1 MANIQ
6 KRFFVLAG
14 AMALAIRVGAQTAAT
29 DVNRPADDHHHEQKH
44 QHEKKPKYTC
54 PMHPEVITDHPGNC
68 PKCGMKLVAKQK
80 RSTSNSDRSRA
91 GAQLSTSNHQPH
103 MSHSSHEMHQQ
114 HGTHET
120 HAPSHGG
127 HEMPM
132 EMHSTI
138 DLADPMSRE
147 GSGTSWL
154 PDSSPMY
161 GKMFMF
167 GENMLMLH
175 GAIFPRYT
183 NVSTRRGDDRID
195 APNWIM
201 GMYSHPLGDSAQIGA
216 RLMMSLDPLTEGGR
230 GYPLLFQTGES
241 WHDQPLHDRQHPH
254 DLFDELSL
262 SLSQKFDHDFSAYIY
277 FGYPGEPALGPPAF
291 MHRPS
296 AMDDPDAPI
305 GHHWQDSTHITF
317 GVATAGL
324 VWSRFGGMKIEGS
337 IFTGRE
343 PDKNRYDFDQPRFD
357 SYSGRISW
365 NPTKN
370 LALQA
375 SYGYIKSPEAPEPQ
389 INIHRTTASAI
400 YNLPLGPDSNWSNT
414 FVWGQ
419 NNAAGGEGK
428 TQSFLIESNY
438 QRGRDTVYLRWE
450 RVQKSGHELVLKPAD
465 ESGIFPIGGYTIG
478 YVRDLSHGNGLDI
491 GLGTQFTF
499 NDRPDSL
506 DRYYGDGLGYAFQF
520 FLRIRPSLHS
530 HGGHEHAQHV
540 AGMEK

>member
-1 MANIQ
+1 MQ
-6 KRFFVLAG
+6 KRIFILTSAITFALSAG
-14 AMALAIRVGAQTAAT
+14 AQVRAT
-29 DVNRPADDHHHEQKH
+29 DPFGSSSGQALNHPDTEHDHPPSLSSGVAGKRE
-44 QHEKKPKYTC
+44 HEKKQKYTC
-54 PMHPEVITDHPGNC
+54 PMHPDVVANHPGNC
-68 PKCGMKLVAKQK
+68 PKCGMKLTPVAQEK
-80 RSTSNSDRSRA
+80 RSTPNT
-91 GAQLSTSNHQPH
+91 QHPTSNNGHVPH
-103 MSHSSHEMHQQ
+103 HLHSSHEMHQ
-114 HGTHET
+114 H
-120 HAPSHGG
+120 PSSRG
-127 HEMPM
+127 HEM
-132 EMHSTI
+132 EMSMQSSI

-167 GENMLMLH
+167 GEDMLMLH

-201 GMYSHPLGDSAQIGA
+201 GMYSHPLGDNTQIGG

-262 SLSQKFDHDFSAYIY
+262 SLSQKFDHDFSGYIY

-324 VWSRFGGMKIEGS
+324 VWRNIKVEGS

-343 PDKNRYDFDQPRFD
+343 PDENRYDFDQPRFD

-370 LALQA
+370 LALQV

-419 NNAAGGEGK
+419 NNATSEGK

-450 RVQKSGHELVLKPAD
+450 RVQKSGHELVLDPSD
-465 ESGIFPIGGYTIG
+465 ESGIFPVGGYTIG
-478 YVRDLSHGNGLDI
+478 YVHDLTHGNGLDI

-499 NDRPDSL
+499 NDRPDRL
-506 DRYYGDGLGYAFQF
+506 DRYYGDDLGYAFQF
-520 FLRIRPSLHS
+520 FLRIRPSLH
-530 HGGHEHAQHV
+530 GHAGHQHAEHV
-540 AGMEK
+540 AGAEK